1 MKNVPLISVCIPV
14 FETEPLLEACLESVI
29 TQDFDS
35 FEVVIVS
42 DASRGK
48 DEKGRSAKKIVRAMQ
63 KKCNA
68 LRKAACKPSVELRF
82 IEHSENRGLIEVRRT
97 LCHEAR
103 GFYTTQLDSDDIM
116 ESGALSALYAASEE
130 GTLDIIHGTSTS
142 GYFDAEGNFAPTAEN
157 RYGKIFYG
165 EIKGRD
171 IFRRWLMNGDFTA
184 NTWGK
189 LIKRELWTRAFENI
203 PYTECN
209 MADDVL
215 LFFFIAQYA
224 KSYKGIE
231 AKVYRY
237 RVNSGM
243 SSGRKIDSL
252 HRWKMI
258 CSTASVF
265 TILSQ
270 WCKEHEIDSRVKPE
284 NDTFCKLEGD
294 TFVYPDEINHLR
306 LMTRYYL
313 ENNIKQMK
321 ETVIPELQPA
331 ARQMLCD
338 YWGESFV
345 VTMER
350 AMKE

>member
-14 FETEPLLEACLESVI
+14 FETEPLLEDCLESVI

-48 DEKGRSAKKIVRAMQ
+48 DEKGWTSKKIVRAMQ

-68 LRKAACKPSVELRF
+68 LRKSAGKPSVELRF

-116 ESGALSALYAASEE
+116 ESGALSALYAASRE
-130 GTLDIIHGTSTS
+130 GAFDIVHGTSTS
-142 GYFDAEGNFAPTAEN
+142 GYFDAEGNFVPTAEN

-165 EIKGRD
+165 DIKGRD
-171 IFRRWLMNGDFTA
+171 LFHRWLVEGAFTA

-189 LIKRELWTRAFENI
+189 LIKRELFIKAYENI
-203 PYTECN
+203 PYTQCN
-209 MADDVL
+209 MADDTL
-215 LFFFIAQYA
+215 LFFFLSQYA
-224 KSYKGIE
+224 KSYIGIKT
-231 AKVYRY
+231 KVYKY
-237 RVNSGM
+237 RVNTGM
-243 SSGRKIDSL
+243 SSSRKIDTL
-252 HRWKMI
+252 QKWKMI

-265 TILSQ
+265 TIISQ
-270 WCKEHEIDSRVKPE
+270 WIKENESALLPE
-284 NDTFCKLEGD
+284 E
-294 TFVYPDEINHLR
+294 VERIR
-306 LMTRYYL
+306 RMTRYYL
-313 ENNIKQMK
+313 ENNIKQMR

-331 ARQMLCD
+331 ARQMLCE

-345 VTMER
+345 ETMEKT
-350 AMKE
+350 MNK